1 MSAVRG
7 KHAPVAGVLLAAGE
21 GSRLGGPKAV
31 VTVAGERLADR
42 GVRTLRDGGCE
53 PVCVVSGAVGVTV
66 AGAWIV
72 DNPLWESG
80 LGTSLRAGLDALP
93 EDVGAAV
100 VALAD
105 QPLVTAVAVRR
116 LCDAHRAG
124 ASVAVAT
131 YEGLP
136 RNPVL
141 LSREHWPEVRSLAT
155 GDVGARP
162 FLRANPHLVTPV
174 PCDDA
179 GSPED
184 VDTRDDLERIRETLD
199 AGSD

>member
-1 MSAVRG
+1 MSVTYG
-7 KHAPVAGVLLAAGE
+7 KYPPVAGILLAAGE
-21 GSRLGGPKAV
+21 GSRLGGPKAL

-42 GVRTLRDGGCE
+42 GVRTLRDGGCQ
-53 PVCVVSGAVGVTV
+53 PVCVVSGAADITV
-66 AGAWIV
+66 AGAWNV
-72 DNPLWESG
+72 DNPSWGSG
-80 LGTSLRAGLDALP
+80 LGSSLRSGLDALP

-100 VALAD
+100 VALVD
-105 QPLVTAVAVRR
+105 QPLVTAVAVQR
-116 LCDAHRAG
+116 LRDAHWAG

-131 YEGLP
+131 YAGLP

-141 LSREHWPEVRSLAT
+141 LSRAHWPEVRALAT

-184 VDTRDDLERIRETLD
+184 VDTQADLERIRETFD
-199 AGSD
+199 TGTT